1 MATRDARGEQEAA
14 TGAAGD
20 PDATGPLHDL
30 TVLDLTRVLAGP
42 FCTMLLADLG
52 ARVIKVEPPGGDDAR
67 HFGPFVEGESA
78 YFASLNRGKESL
90 VLDLKTEDGRALFE
104 ELLARADILVE
115 NFRPGAMERL
125 GFGWER
131 LHSRYPRL
139 IYVAASGF
147 GHSGPYRD
155 RPAYDLVVQ
164 AMGGIMSLTGHPGG
178 APTRVGTSIGDIA
191 AGLFAAVG
199 IGAALHHRARTG
211 EGMMVDLAMFDCQAA
226 ILENALARY
235 FATGEVPGP
244 LGARHPSIT
253 PFDAFA
259 TADGHLVLAAGNDS
273 LFQRLCETVGRPDL
287 SSDPRFATNPD
298 RTRRAEELKREL
310 EGELR
315 KKPTAEWQKVMD
327 GAGIPNGPINDVAAV
342 VADPQIAARNMIV
355 EAMGAS
361 GADLRMAG
369 NPIKMSAFADPER
382 RGPVPRLDEHRGR
395 ILEELDVPE
404 NDPGRS

>member
-1 MATRDARGEQEAA
+1 
-14 TGAAGD
+14 
-20 PDATGPLHDL
+20 
-30 TVLDLTRVLAGP
+30 
-42 FCTMLLADLG
+42 MLLADLG

-67 HFGPFVEGESA
+67 HFGPFVNGESA

-90 VLDLKTEDGRALFE
+90 VLDLKTDDGRALFE
-104 ELLARADILVE
+104 KLLARADILVE
-115 NFRPGAMERL
+115 NFRPGAMDRL
-125 GFGWER
+125 GFGWDR

-199 IGAALHHRARTG
+199 IGAALHHRTRTG

-235 FATGEVPGP
+235 FATGEVPMP

-259 TADGHLVLAAGNDS
+259 TADGHLVLAAGNDA
-273 LFQRLCETVGRPDL
+273 LFQRLCETIGRPDL
-287 SSDPRFATNPD
+287 ATNQRFATNPD

-315 KKPTAEWQKVMD
+315 KKPTTEWRKLMD
-327 GAGIPNGPINDVAAV
+327 AAGIPNGPINDVAAV
-342 VADPQIAARNMIV
+342 VTDPQIAARNMIV
-355 EAMGAS
+355 AAGGAS
-361 GADLRMAG
+361 GADLKMAG
-369 NPIKMSAFADPER
+369 NPIKMSAFADPGR
-382 RGPVPRLDEHRGR
+382 RGPVPPLDGHRRR
-395 ILEELDVPE
+395 ILEELDIPE
-404 NDPGRS
+404 NDLGRS